1 MTEIANDL
9 SKLNDAIGSVSKET
23 LVSMV
28 VEICRT
34 NPSAREFVIDEL
46 FVTEDKVP
54 QPGTP
59 CTISTVSEGDD
70 DSDNS
75 GEAVPHLEATGSK
88 RQRTRYAVCEN
99 CKEEFDVTKNTRRS
113 CSYHPG

>member
-1 MTEIANDL
+1 MTETANDL

-34 NPSAREFVIDEL
+34 NASAREFVVDEL

-59 CTISTVSEGDD
+59 CTISTVSEGDV

-88 RQRTRYAVCEN
+88 RQRTRYAVCVN
-99 CKEEFDVTKNTRRS
+99 CKEEFDVTENTRRS